1 MTSRNRLLIAPS
13 VLSADFSRLGEQIAQ
28 AEQGGADWIHLDV
41 MDGHFVPNLTIG
53 PPVVRSLRKLT
64 RLPFDVHLMVTNPD
78 DHLQAFRD
86 AGADRMTVHVETC
99 PHLHRTVQE
108 IHALGAAA
116 GVCLNPATPPVMLEQ
131 ILPDIELVLIMTVNP
146 GFGGQSFLPG
156 SLPKVRTVRRM
167 IRDREL
173 DTYVQVDGGIDATT
187 APAVVEAGADVLV
200 AGHFIFSAAAIPQA
214 IRQLRQ
220 SAHPP
225 LTT

>member
-1 MTSRNRLLIAPS
+1 MSTQRRVLIAPS
-13 VLSADFSRLGEQIAQ
+13 ILSADFSNLADQIAK
-28 AEQGGADWIHLDV
+28 AEEGGADWIHLDV

-99 PHLHRTVQE
+99 PHLHRTVQH
-108 IHALGAAA
+108 IHALGAKA
-116 GVCLNPATPPVMLEQ
+116 GVCLNPGTPPLMLEQ
-131 ILPDIELVLIMTVNP
+131 ILPDIELVLVMTVNP

-156 SLPKVRTVRRM
+156 SLAKLRAVRRM
-167 IRDREL
+167 IRAQQL
-173 DTYVQVDGGIDATT
+173 DTYVQVDGGIDPTT
-187 APAVVEAGADVLV
+187 APSVIEAGADVLV
-200 AGHFIFSAAAIPQA
+200 AGHFIFSSADIPQA
-214 IRQLRQ
+214 VHSLRR
-220 SAHPP
+220 SALPS